1 MMTGSARA
9 IVETDRQRRMNR
21 TRGAIRTQCS
31 VPTLQY
37 SSTLRGRVRGRGR
50 VQPARRSLWSV
61 LMPADKVG
69 LASEARSTGRSQ
81 AKSGERS
88 ASDAGIQTLIVRRD
102 LKFGSDRVLL

>member
-1 MMTGSARA
+1 MMTGSAQA
-9 IVETDRQRRMNR
+9 IVERDKQKSKGR
-21 TRGAIRTQCS
+21 TLSAIGTLCS

-37 SSTLRGRVRGRGR
+37 FTPRGEIRGR
-50 VQPARRSLWSV
+50 VQAARRSLWSV

-69 LASEARSTGRSQ
+69 IASGARSTGRLQ

-88 ASDAGIQTLIVRRD
+88 VSYVAVQGPIQCWD